1 MSRVEEIV
9 AEQLAKQPT
18 EVIPNGH
25 RYRLASGI
33 TELTFRPVVGGPK
46 SSDVSH
52 IATVET
58 HFVDEDMPDYSQ
70 AELARLNR
78 RSAFGSFYRAND
90 GVRSRASYS
99 ISRNEPNQEWV
110 AFILL
115 IAFVQQQRLGLGIA
129 QADLSDEMR
138 CANSASL
145 NYPRNWTRSVPE
157 DAFKAFADD
166 LWRAG
171 YASTTQ
177 PDGLLVNI
185 NLSDDGSSRP
195 GTQRSETALLHITT
209 GIRHPLAGAGY
220 LGTIEL
226 PIDPPQEHIVEWSG
240 HLTNRNTYR
249 KTSRQGFG
257 AWGLRGVANKLV
269 YPLFIPA
276 DEGDAKVVWALTNW
290 LIMRTLWIK
299 RAFWQAGSGLHRPGA
314 EGNG

>member
-25 RYRLASGI
+25 RYWLASGI
-33 TELTFRPVVGGPK
+33 TELTFRPVASGTG

-58 HFVDEDMPDYSQ
+58 HFVDEDMPDYSG

-78 RSAFGSFYRAND
+78 RSVFGSFYRADD
-90 GVRSRASYS
+90 GVRSKATYS
-99 ISRNEPNQEWV
+99 IRKDEPNPQWV
-110 AFILL
+110 AFVLL
-115 IAFVQQQRLGLGIA
+115 IAFVQQQRLGLGIG
-129 QADLSDEMR
+129 QANLSDELSR
-138 CANSASL
+138 ANRASL

-209 GIRHPLAGAGY
+209 DIRHPLAGAGY

-226 PIDPPQEHIVEWSG
+226 PIDPPQQHIVEWSG
-240 HLTNRNTYR
+240 YLNEQEHMQEDFPPRL
-249 KTSRQGFG
+249 G
-257 AWGLRGVANKLV
+257 AWGLRGFANKLV
-269 YPLFIPA
+269 YALFIPA
-276 DEGDAKVVWALTNW
+276 DEGDAMVVWALTNW

>member
-9 AEQLAKQPT
+9 AEQLASQPT
-18 EVIPNGH
+18 EVMPNGH

-33 TELTFRPVVGGPK
+33 TELTFRPVVSGTNP
-46 SSDVSH
+46 SDVTH

-58 HFVDEDMPDYSQ
+58 QFVEDMPDFSQ

-78 RSAFGSFYRAND
+78 RSAFGSFHRADD
-90 GVRSRASYS
+90 GVRSKATYS
-99 ISRNEPNQEWV
+99 IYKDEPNPQWV

-129 QADLSDEMR
+129 QADLSDELGR
-138 CANSASL
+138 ANRASL
-145 NYPRNWTRSVPE
+145 NYPRNWTRTVPPN
-157 DAFKAFADD
+157 AFKAFGDD

-177 PDGLLVNI
+177 PDGLAVNI
-185 NLSDDGSSRP
+185 KLAEDSSSRL
-195 GTQRSETALLHITT
+195 QNSETALLHIST

-226 PIDPPQEHIVEWSG
+226 PFDPPQQHIAEWSEYLNAEE
-240 HLTNRNTYR
+240 HKQENFPPRL
-249 KTSRQGFG
+249 G
-257 AWGLRGVANKLV
+257 AWGLRGAGNKLV
-269 YPLFIPA
+269 YALFLPA
-276 DEGDAKVVWALTNW
+276 DEGDASVVWAITNW

-299 RAFWQAGSGLHRPGA
+299 RAVWQAGSGLHRPGA
-314 EGNG
+314 ERNG

>member
-90 GVRSRASYS
+90 GVRSKASYS

-115 IAFVQQQRLGLGIA
+115 IAFISPRNPKVGNGFA
-129 QADLSDEMR
+129 AYYDWH
-138 CANSASL
+138 SASSGRCRL
-145 NYPRNWTRSVPE
+145 SWYDRVAYRSSTRAHCRVVRVSQRTGTHTGRLP
-157 DAFKAFADD
+157 AKARSLGFA
-166 LWRAG
+166 
-171 YASTTQ
+171 
-177 PDGLLVNI
+177 
-185 NLSDDGSSRP
+185 
-195 GTQRSETALLHITT
+195 
-209 GIRHPLAGAGY
+209 
-220 LGTIEL
+220 
-226 PIDPPQEHIVEWSG
+226 
-240 HLTNRNTYR
+240 
-249 KTSRQGFG
+249 
-257 AWGLRGVANKLV
+257 GVC
-269 YPLFIPA
+269 
-276 DEGDAKVVWALTNW
+276 
-290 LIMRTLWIK
+290 
-299 RAFWQAGSGLHRPGA
+299 Q
-314 EGNG
+314 